1 MLMRGTQTPQ
11 SAKVQSSLGV
21 RAAAHD
27 GSNALRSSLADAH
40 TQDIKAQRTACSGT
54 DAEHKRFLICGAG
67 PPCERPSL
75 QRGDLDI

>member
-1 MLMRGTQTPQ
+1 MLMRGTQTLQ

-27 GSNALRSSLADAH
+27 GSNALRPSLADAD

-54 DAEHKRFLICGAG
+54 DAEHKCFLIC
-67 PPCERPSL
+67 
-75 QRGDLDI
+75 